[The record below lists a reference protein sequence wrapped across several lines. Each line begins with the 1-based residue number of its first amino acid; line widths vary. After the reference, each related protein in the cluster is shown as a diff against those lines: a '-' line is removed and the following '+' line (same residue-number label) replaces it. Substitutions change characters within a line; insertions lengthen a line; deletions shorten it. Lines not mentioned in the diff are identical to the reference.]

1 MRSIRYDG
9 PGQIRSELELW
20 LREQQQDNDESLERL
35 RRNLRDARLDELTPR
50 QAELLRLRFD
60 EGLSVREIARRQGV
74 SPSTV
79 SRTLKRAKE
88 RLHRCLRYGL

>member
-1 MRSIRYDG
+1 MKNIRYDG
-9 PGQIRSELELW
+9 PGGLYGELKLWQREL
-20 LREQQQDNDESLERL
+20 QQDNDEAMERL

-50 QAELLRLRFD
+50 QAELLRLHFD
-60 EGLSVREIARRQGV
+60 EGLSVREIARRLGV